1 MKAVFRDRSTSIIL
15 LVECVLL
22 RRRKLIHR
30 FCLSESLCDTYKYD
44 TSKYDYS
51 EYFIALSLS
60 LSIRY
65 MPNFVIRTEEFTY
78 LRALLDSDDAEL
90 VVLYGRRRLGKTRL
104 VKQAL
109 EDQDG
114 TVI

>member
-1 MKAVFRDRSTSIIL
+1 
-15 LVECVLL
+15 
-22 RRRKLIHR
+22 
-30 FCLSESLCDTYKYD
+30 
-44 TSKYDYS
+44 
-51 EYFIALSLS
+51 
-60 LSIRY
+60 